1 MTISPSKLYLF
12 LKSAIVLKEVTV
24 IYGSLFQL
32 KSRALTGHYFHK
44 GLTIRPT
51 IISIKFINS
60 LISAAPKHQKNHALS
75 PKSSE
80 ANEKLVIP
88 PASLKSQESIQ
99 IKMEPLLHLCN
110 LTANLKILFP
120 LVSAILF
127 FTTKLLVLGHK

>member
-1 MTISPSKLYLF
+1 MTISPSRLYLF
-12 LKSAIVLKEVTV
+12 LKSAIVLKQVTV

-32 KSRALTGHYFHK
+32 KSSALTGNYFHK
-44 GLTIRPT
+44 GLTN
-51 IISIKFINS
+51 ISIKFINS

-80 ANEKLVIP
+80 ANEKLSYQKKI
-88 PASLKSQESIQ
+88 KIKKNNQELIQ
-99 IKMEPLLHLCN
+99 IKMEALLHLCN

>member
-1 MTISPSKLYLF
+1 MTISPSRLYLF
-12 LKSAIVLKEVTV
+12 LKSAIVLKQVTV

-32 KSRALTGHYFHK
+32 KSSALTGNYFHK
-44 GLTIRPT
+44 GLTN
-51 IISIKFINS
+51 ISIKFINS

-80 ANEKLVIP
+80 ANEKL
-88 PASLKSQESIQ
+88 SYQKKKKKSQELIQ
-99 IKMEPLLHLCN
+99 IKMEALLHLCN